1 MRILALETSDKTGGA
16 AAIDGCNVLAEL
28 TLDQNLRS
36 AQSLAPAI
44 KNLIEQVKWQPAD
57 VQLVAV
63 TVGPGSFTGL
73 RVGVTTA
80 KIFAYAVSAEVLGV
94 DTLESVA
101 MNCAPAICRTGRTGC
116 QPVPTKSADA
126 SRTGCQPVP
135 TKSADPSRTGCQPV
149 LHVSIDAQRG
159 DVVARTFEVE
169 SANHVQP
176 IGPEELIPL
185 DEWLQRLTP
194 GSFVSGPALL
204 RHAERLPP
212 NVAVMDRELWF
223 PCAAAVGLLAAR
235 DYAAGR
241 RGDIWK
247 LAPRY
252 SRRSAA
258 EEKWDAMGR

>member
-1 MRILALETSDKTGGA
+1 MTA
-16 AAIDGCNVLAEL
+16 
-28 TLDQNLRS
+28 
-36 AQSLAPAI
+36 
-44 KNLIEQVKWQPAD
+44 
-57 VQLVAV
+57 
-63 TVGPGSFTGL
+63 
-73 RVGVTTA
+73 A

-101 MNCAPAICRTGRTGC
+101 MNCAAAICRTGC
-116 QPVPTKSADA
+116 QPAPAKSAN
-126 SRTGCQPVP
+126 T
-135 TKSADPSRTGCQPV
+135 SRTGCQPV

-185 DEWLQRLTP
+185 DEWLHRLTP

-204 RHAERLPP
+204 RHAERLPSD
-212 NVAVMDRELWF
+212 VAVMDRELWF
-223 PCAAAVGLLAAR
+223 PRASAIGRLAAR

-241 RGDIWK
+241 RDDIWI

-252 SRRSAA
+252 CRRSAA
-258 EEKWDAMGR
+258 EEKWEAMGK